1 MLKQDCGNLGGLST
15 RYVVLGKDPSILAT
29 AEWQVDA
36 LDLAE
41 VMMREGVTSKRLR
54 NNIRRLSEGKARWS
68 CAEKV
73 RPSDVQAAFDVT
85 WMNRPGWWNG

>member
-1 MLKQDCGNLGGLST
+1 MEW
-15 RYVVLGKDPSILAT
+15 VKDPSILAT
-29 AEWQVDA
+29 AEWQVEA